1 MVNGEHSNEK
11 GMSQAA
17 IGRALGLS
25 PAAITKLKG
34 QGMPVD
40 SVAAA
45 QAWREARQNVAQR
58 KPAPEAA
65 AASSSRPDPMR
76 DELGGDR
83 LRRLVHEADRIV
95 VNGRPVFGGSGGG
108 FDLPPDIGISEDRD
122 EARTRR
128 EISEANMAEM
138 DEARLRRELIRV
150 SAVQAQ
156 LSTDYATTRDA
167 MLQIPARMAP
177 LLAAST
183 DPAAIQT
190 LLHTEIHQALMTL
203 AGAADHVP
211 TIAGAFD

>member
-1 MVNGEHSNEK
+1 MVNGECHDEK

-25 PAAITKLKG
+25 PASMTKLKG
-34 QGMPVD
+34 QGMPVH

-58 KPAPEAA
+58 KPAPDVVAPAA
-65 AASSSRPDPMR
+65 PAPRAPWVDPAA
-76 DELGGDR
+76 
-83 LRRLVHEADRIV
+83 
-95 VNGRPVFGGSGGG
+95 FGGAG
-108 FDLPPDIGISEDRD
+108 PDFPSMGEDRD

-128 EISEANMAEM
+128 EIAEANMAEM

-177 LLAAST
+177 LLAAEK
-183 DPAAIQT
+183 DPAAVQN

-203 AGAADHVP
+203 AGAAEHVP
-211 TIAGAFD
+211 TIEGAFD

>member
-1 MVNGEHSNEK
+1 MVNSEHADGK

-17 IGRALGLS
+17 LGRALGLS

-40 SVAAA
+40 SVASA

-58 KPAPEAA
+58 KPSPVSAPEPAPV
-65 AASSSRPDPMR
+65 RR
-76 DELGGDR
+76 VELHG
-83 LRRLVHEADRIV
+83 V
-95 VNGRPVFGGSGGG
+95 PVFGGAV
-108 FDLPPDIGISEDRD
+108 PPLDFPLGEDRD

-128 EISEANMAEM
+128 EIAEANMAEM
-138 DEARLRRELIRV
+138 EEARHRRELIRV

-156 LSTDYATTRDA
+156 LATDYATTRDA

-177 LLAAST
+177 LLAAEE
-183 DPAAIQT
+183 DPAAVQT
-190 LLHTEIHQALMTL
+190 LLHAEIHQALMTL

-211 TIAGAFD
+211 TIEGAFE

>member
-1 MVNGEHSNEK
+1 MGLVNGERCMVNGEQSTEK

-17 IGRALGLS
+17 LGRALGLS

-58 KPAPEAA
+58 KPAPD
-65 AASSSRPDPMR
+65 RP
-76 DELGGDR
+76 ELEPAP
-83 LRRLVHEADRIV
+83 LRRVEL
-95 VNGRPVFGGSGGG
+95 NGIPVFGGG
-108 FDLPPDIGISEDRD
+108 PPLDFPPGEDRD

-128 EISEANMAEM
+128 EIAEANMAEM

-177 LLAAST
+177 LLAAEK
-183 DPAAIQT
+183 DPAAVQS
-190 LLHTEIHQALMTL
+190 LLHAEIHQALMTL

-211 TIAGAFD
+211 TIEGAFD